1 MRPNLAAPTHQRGL
15 SWGPLLVLYSNFS
28 RGEMEISLNLGPEW
42 LNNAEEKSNNKR
54 GPMIRSVE
62 NSNGRPNGKTMA
74 TSLKGQP

>member
-1 MRPNLAAPTHQRGL
+1 
-15 SWGPLLVLYSNFS
+15 
-28 RGEMEISLNLGPEW
+28 MEISLNLGPEW